1 VADDGLASAGRA
13 IIDRIAYM
21 TLATVDA
28 EGRPW
33 ASPVFFA
40 TADYR
45 VYYWMSAP
53 GAAHSRNITER
64 PAVGIVVFDSTVAPG
79 TGQAVYL
86 TATAE
91 QVPGT
96 EIDRALAIYPGA
108 RDGGSEPLTRADA
121 QAPSPYRLY
130 RAIAGEQSMLCPRD
144 DDGPCT
150 AHGVAHDHRVP
161 VRLDRDPLQF
171 TTA

>member
-1 VADDGLASAGRA
+1 MADAGLASAGRA

-28 EGRPW
+28 GGRPW
-33 ASPVFFA
+33 ACPVYFA
-40 TADYR
+40 TVDYR

-53 GAAHSRNITER
+53 STAHSRNIAEC
-64 PAVGIVVFDSTVAPG
+64 PAVSIVVFDSTSAPG

-91 QVPGT
+91 QVPDT
-96 EIDRALAIYPGA
+96 EIERALGIYPGP
-108 RDGGSEPLTRADA
+108 RDSGTEPLTRADA

-130 RAIAGEQSMLCPRD
+130 RATAAEQSMLCPRD
-144 DDGPCT
+144 DGPCA
-150 AHGVAHDHRVP
+150 AHGIAHDHRVP
-161 VRLDRDPLQF
+161 VRLDQPVL
-171 TTA
+171 